1 MPSAQSKSS
10 PDDASA
16 SPESSKKRPRAGSDD
31 ADSTRAKRIGAAIW
45 RWTKRA
51 LIASPVLILL
61 LWIAVHNV
69 PGLGPAVADGL
80 RAVIGVEAVTTLENK
95 AYAVQDRFNQWWY
108 GNEPPK
114 AYWEV
119 PASADPSASSAAP
132 SAGIDAGPP
141 PLAPFRPADV
151 GPVHTSWSAPGDGQW
166 VPIVDAQHPDAPTV
180 MFKTLLH
187 SDRNRSWAEV
197 FVVAVD
203 LRRVDLHAVAGWQ
216 EPKSFEV
223 AGSKYKRT
231 AKIPPAHH
239 SRLLG
244 AFNGGFKTEH
254 GYYGMKIDG
263 VTLVKPRPTACSVA
277 LFKDGSLKIATWKSI
292 EGIEDR
298 MLWYRQAPGCMYENG
313 KRHPGLS
320 DPNARSWGATL
331 DGETVIRRSAIGLN
345 DSADVLYVAITKDT
359 TARALADGMHHAG
372 ATTVAQLD
380 VNFSYPKFLLYE
392 PSDAGELKAVPLA
405 KGFEH
410 KDNEYV
416 GALSMR
422 DFFYLTRKPDA
433 DG

>member
-1 MPSAQSKSS
+1 MPRSEPKSS
-10 PDDASA
+10 QKTAS
-16 SPESSKKRPRAGSDD
+16 SSLKSKLNQPSGAPSNSRTTTG
-31 ADSTRAKRIGAAIW
+31 KRIARGLW
-45 RWTKRA
+45 RWTGRG
-51 LIASPVLILL
+51 LIASPLLILL

-69 PGLGPAVADGL
+69 PGLGPALADGL
-80 RAVIGVEAVTTLENK
+80 RAVIGVEAVTSLENK
-95 AYAVQDRFNQWWY
+95 AYAAQDRFNQWWY

-119 PASADPSASSAAP
+119 PATASASASTATSAEV
-132 SAGIDAGPP
+132 DAGPP

-166 VPIVDAQHPDAPTV
+166 VPIVDAQHPAAPTV

-203 LRRVDLHAVAGWQ
+203 LRQVDLHAVAGWQ

-231 AKIPPAHH
+231 AKIPVSDHA
-239 SRLLG
+239 RLLG

-263 VTLVKPRPTACSVA
+263 VTLVKPRPTACTVA
-277 LFKDGSLKIATWKSI
+277 ALKDGSLKIATWKSI

-298 MLWYRQAPGCMYENG
+298 MLWYRQAPGCMYEGG

-331 DGETVIRRSAIGLN
+331 DGETVIRRSAIGLD
-345 DSADVLYVAITKDT
+345 DSAQVLYVAITKDT

-410 KDNEYV
+410 KDNEYI